1 MPSPQVTSESTSSSP
16 SRSCDRMEDEL
27 MTISR
32 SEFQRLLKNQEEM
45 LKKQQL
51 LEEKL
56 ANETNSRRK
65 IRPSVKVKKAVHD
78 VYNALVENEQK
89 WDTSKPF
96 GHPVNRDV
104 NEEIKKA
111 VKSQLNDDEAVIQ
124 VAMRTYFFTKRK
136 EKKRETSGKAATF
149 RVKQARRQRKQ
160 QKLIRRR
167 EVLKKCSS
175 IEEEKKEKLKVV
187 MSTLYMSSEDTDSFA
202 EFSSSDDDLLSPGK
216 PSH

>member
-1 MPSPQVTSESTSSSP
+1 
-16 SRSCDRMEDEL
+16 
-27 MTISR
+27 
-32 SEFQRLLKNQEEM
+32 M

-78 VYNALVENEQK
+78 VYIALVQNEQK
-89 WDTSKPF
+89 WDTTKPF

-111 VKSQLNDDEAVIQ
+111 VKSQLNDDDEAVIQ

-136 EKKRETSGKAATF
+136 ENKRETSGKAATF

-160 QKLIRRR
+160 QVMRQFIFLIGI
-167 EVLKKCSS
+167 SN
-175 IEEEKKEKLKVV
+175 
-187 MSTLYMSSEDTDSFA
+187 MDSKYK
-202 EFSSSDDDLLSPGK
+202 G
-216 PSH
+216 